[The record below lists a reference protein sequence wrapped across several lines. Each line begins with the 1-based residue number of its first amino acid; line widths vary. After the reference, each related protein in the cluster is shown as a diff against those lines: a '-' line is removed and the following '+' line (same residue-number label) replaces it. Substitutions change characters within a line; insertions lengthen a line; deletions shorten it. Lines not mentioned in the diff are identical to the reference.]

1 MEMILLQV
9 AVAQVKQQVK
19 QSGQWINPW
28 LLQFMRW
35 SILRQDAEPWVVP
48 DVSME
53 CVWILDKKYL
63 GVDKH
68 CVIRWM
74 QFVVQRHY
82 AHCSVPKGLHHS
94 WFPTQAF
101 VVCMNS

>member
-28 LLQFMRW
+28 LLQSMRW

-53 CVWILDKKYL
+53 CVWILDKKFL

-68 CVIRWM
+68 CVNAI
-74 QFVVQRHY
+74 
-82 AHCSVPKGLHHS
+82 CSTKALCS
-94 WFPTQAF
+94 L
-101 VVCMNS
+101 